1 MTREESRIE
10 LVVIFKRWNNK
21 HIMRFRIVATLGLLF
36 CALVAQGA
44 PRVVLV
50 SWDGAGYEMTS
61 RLLAEG
67 RLPNL
72 ARMRREGAW
81 TDGMVSSFPT
91 KTAAA
96 HAVLFTGHYGH
107 TNGIT
112 ANLVLRPPQ
121 ERWNR
126 LDVESGYF
134 SGPLRVSPIWARAAR
149 EGRPSYVFH
158 GTQAYPFLTNNGAE
172 PLFIAYGYTEAQIP
186 GEVVVSALRAPSQ
199 RWVIPEARSTEAREF
214 TFRVGDSDFQGLLY
228 DDPLDPVGKIGS
240 LGIVGDETD
249 AEFLAIVKPGEN
261 ERFSDPIPALVQG
274 KRVWFSLRLFSL
286 DATTGGMLLYRS
298 GATEVAISSDRFP
311 GADSVGLL
319 AYAGN
324 GAGHVYAKGDLG
336 RSLVAGGSG
345 EAEARF
351 LETVEHLADQLVR
364 QARLAFEQSYDL
376 IVLYSPVT
384 DDIAHELTGFIEP
397 ALDDYDAV
405 VAAQVWEVI
414 ADGFEIQD
422 RFFGAILE
430 AAERDQAHVL
440 LVSDHGMAATNRLVH
455 LNVVLEQAEL
465 LSVAAGGVIDLAS
478 TRALAPPVADG
489 SVAVN
494 LSDRKGGIVPS
505 EERDRILS
513 KIRHVFLDLRDPTTG
528 ERVVTAIHEPS
539 TSGLLQPGGRTAGDL
554 FLDFANGYYPSTEIG
569 GDSIVTRTVP
579 RGNHIFRPTRRDML
593 AICAA
598 WGPRIRAGT
607 NWGRVRAIDIVPTVL
622 DLLEL
627 GRDPTLPGRSLLP
640 EHGLLQSTR

>member
-1 MTREESRIE
+1 MP
-10 LVVIFKRWNNK
+10 
-21 HIMRFRIVATLGLLF
+21 FRIAATSSLLF
-36 CALVAQGA
+36 CALLAQGA
-44 PRVVLV
+44 PPVVLV

-72 ARMRREGAW
+72 ARMQREGAW

-112 ANLVLRPPQ
+112 ANLVLRQPQ
-121 ERWNR
+121 EQWTR

-134 SGPLRVSPIWARAAR
+134 SGPLRVPPIWARAAR
-149 EGRPSYVFH
+149 EGRNTYVFH
-158 GTQAYPFLTNNGAE
+158 GTQAYPFSPVSAAE
-172 PLFIAYGYTEAQIP
+172 PLFVAYGYTEAQLQ
-186 GEVVVSALRAPSQ
+186 GEVVVAGVPALRAPSPQ
-199 RWVIPEARSTEAREF
+199 WVVPEARGAEAREL

-228 DDPLDPVGKIGS
+228 DDPLDPVGGIDS
-240 LGIVGDETD
+240 LGIVVDETD
-249 AEFLAIVKPGEN
+249 AEFLAIVKPGVD
-261 ERFSDPIPALVQG
+261 ERFSDPLPALVQG

-286 DATTGGMLLYRS
+286 DQTAGEMLLYRS
-298 GATEVAISSDRFP
+298 GAVEVAISNDRFP

-324 GAGHVYAKGDLG
+324 GGGHVYARGDLG
-336 RSLVAGGSG
+336 TSLVAGGSG

-351 LETVEHLADQLVR
+351 LETLEHLAAQLAR

-384 DDIAHELTGFIEP
+384 DEVAHELTGFVEP
-397 ALDDYDAV
+397 VLDGYDEQ
-405 VAAQVWEVI
+405 VAARVWAVI

-422 RFFGAILE
+422 RFLGAILE
-430 AAERDQAHVL
+430 AAERDEAHVV

-455 LNVVLEQAEL
+455 LNVALEQADL

-478 TRALAPPVADG
+478 TRALAPPLADG

-494 LSDRKGGIVPS
+494 LSDRKGGVVPF
-505 EERDRILS
+505 EDRDRVLS
-513 KIRHVFLDLRDPTTG
+513 EIRRVFLELRDPTTG
-528 ERVVTAIHEPS
+528 ERIVTAIYEPS
-539 TSGLLQPGGRTAGDL
+539 ASGLLQPGGETAGDL
-554 FLDFANGYYPSTEIG
+554 FLDFATGYYPSTEVG
-569 GDSIVTRTVP
+569 GESVVTRTVP

-598 WGPRIRAGT
+598 WGPRVPGGT
-607 NWGRVRAIDIVPTVL
+607 NWGRVRAIDVVPTVL
-622 DLLEL
+622 DLLEF

-640 EHGLLQSTR
+640 EHGLLQTTR